1 MICRPA
7 AIPFLLAIATATLG
21 AQAPVHPASEQEA
34 RAILAELININ
45 TTTGNGGTAKSA
57 AAMVARFKA
66 AGYPAADIH
75 VLPMSP
81 AYVNLVVRLRGK
93 ATGKKPVMLMA
104 HMDVVAARRED
115 WSFDPFVF
123 REQDG
128 WYYGRG
134 SEDDK
139 AGVATIV
146 ADMVRWK
153 REGWVPNRDI
163 IAVLTSDEETNG
175 ATIRWLLTK
184 HRDLIDAEYA
194 LNADGGGGALQ
205 NGKPVAFTVQASE
218 KVYQDFR
225 LEVTNPGGHSSVPRA
240 DNAIYQLS
248 EGLARLSKFTFP
260 LRLNEVSRAFFRQT
274 AATLD
279 GQLASDMRAVS
290 ATPPDNDAVARLSAT
305 NPYFNSVMRTT
316 CVATR
321 LEGGHA
327 DNALPQKAAALVNCR
342 MAPDDPADSVEA
354 TLRRVVADNNI
365 KISRTRESTPSPPSP
380 LRADLMGPI
389 ERLTQKMW
397 PGAVVVPEMSTGA
410 TDGLYVRN
418 AGIPTYGVAA
428 VFGELNEQSRAH
440 GRDERVGVK
449 PFHDAVEFWYQLVK
463 AVATDAKPVP

>member
-1 MICRPA
+1 MTRRLLVIPLLFACSATSLVAQVPA
-7 AIPFLLAIATATLG
+7 
-21 AQAPVHPASEQEA
+21 HPATEREA

-57 AAMVARFKA
+57 QAMAKRLRA
-66 AGYPAADIH
+66 AGYPATDIH
-75 VLPMSP
+75 LLAESP
-81 AYVNLVVRLRGK
+81 AFTNLVVRLRGK
-93 ATGKKPVMLMA
+93 ATGKKPIMLMA

-115 WSFDPFVF
+115 WSFDPFTF
-123 REQDG
+123 RELDG

-146 ADMVRWK
+146 ANLIRWK
-153 REGWVPNRDI
+153 REGWVPNRDV

-175 ATIRWLLTK
+175 ATIRWLLAK
-184 HRDLIDAEYA
+184 HRELIDAEYS
-194 LNADGGGGALQ
+194 LNADGGGGTLR
-205 NGKPVAFTVQASE
+205 NGKPVNLTVQASE

-225 LEVTNPGGHSSVPRA
+225 FEVTNPGGHSSVPRA
-240 DNAIYQLS
+240 DNAIYELS
-248 EGLARLSKFTFP
+248 EALARLSRFTFP
-260 LRLNEVSRAFFRQT
+260 LRLNEVSRGFFRQS

-279 GQLASDMRAVS
+279 GQLANDMRGVA
-290 ATPPDNDAVARLSAT
+290 ATPTDVDAAARLSAT

-327 DNALPQKAAALVNCR
+327 DNALPQKAGALVNCR
-342 MAPDDPADSVEA
+342 MAPDDPVDSVEA
-354 TLRRVVADNNI
+354 TLRRVVGNNAVTI
-365 KISRTRESTPSPPSP
+365 TRTRESTPSPPSP
-380 LRADLMGPI
+380 LRPDLMAPI

-397 PGAVVVPEMSTGA
+397 PGAVVVPQMSTGA
-410 TDGLYVRN
+410 TDGLYTRN

-428 VFGELNEQSRAH
+428 IFDELNAPSRAH

-449 PFHDAVEFWYQLVK
+449 AFHDAVEFWYQLVK
-463 AVATDAKPVP
+463 AVATDGQPVP